1 MKSLKNYLI
10 ENLNEA
16 KKVLAYTNEE
26 LLQIVKN
33 YSDEESK
40 LMVGT
45 EDEDAHAYLK
55 PKNFNGKFFS
65 ELTPKDAQIMF
76 LDTVIRSLAE
86 SCPELILLVKT
97 WEAIDTSSR
106 INNLL
111 RDYYSVIL
119 TPNGMLFNSA
129 KEAKDYVKEH
139 KFIKYAENAKRV
151 KCTPMTCKDILS
163 FINEKEKSIEFGA
176 KSAGFKLV
184 QI

>member
-16 KKVLAYTNEE
+16 KIVAPYTSEE
-26 LLQIVKN
+26 LKEIAKN
-33 YSDEESK
+33 YSDEDSK
-40 LMVGT
+40 LMIGT
-45 EDEDAHAYLK
+45 EDDEAHAYLK

-76 LDTVIRSLAE
+76 LYTVIRSLAE

-119 TPNGMLFNSA
+119 TPNGMLFNSM
-129 KEAKDYVKEH
+129 KEAKDYVKKH
-139 KFIKYAENAKRV
+139 NYIKYVENAKRV
-151 KCTPMTCKDILS
+151 KCIPMTCKDILN
-163 FINEKEKSIEFGA
+163 FINEKDKFGA
-176 KSAGFKLV
+176 KSAGFTLK

>member
-1 MKSLKNYLI
+1 MKTLQEYILESI
-10 ENLNEA
+10 NEA
-16 KKVLAYTNEE
+16 KIVIPYTSEE
-26 LLQIVKN
+26 LKEIAKN

-40 LMVGT
+40 LMVGI
-45 EDEDAHAYLK
+45 EDDEAHAYLK

-65 ELTPKDAQIMF
+65 ELIPKDAQIMF
-76 LDTVIRSLAE
+76 LKTVIKSLAK

-106 INNLL
+106 INNLS
-111 RDYYSVIL
+111 REYYAVLL
-119 TPNGMLFNSA
+119 TPNGMLFNST

-151 KCTPMTCKDILS
+151 KCTPMTCKDILN

-176 KSAGFKLV
+176 KSAGFRLI

>member
-1 MKSLKNYLI
+1 MKTLQEYILESI
-10 ENLNEA
+10 NEA
-16 KKVLAYTNEE
+16 KIVAPYTSEE
-26 LLQIVKN
+26 LKEIAKN

-45 EDEDAHAYLK
+45 EDDEAHAYLK

-65 ELTPKDAQIMF
+65 ELTPKDARFMF
-76 LDTVIRSLAE
+76 LKTVIGSLAE

-106 INNLL
+106 INNLS
-111 RDYYSVIL
+111 REYYSVVL
-119 TPNGMLFNSA
+119 TPTGMLFNSI
-129 KEAKDYVKEH
+129 KEAKDYIKEN

-163 FINEKEKSIEFGA
+163 FIKEKEKSIEFGA
-176 KSAGFKLV
+176 KNAGFILAK
-184 QI
+184 I

>member
-1 MKSLKNYLI
+1 MKTLQEYILESI
-10 ENLNEA
+10 NEA
-16 KKVLAYTNEE
+16 KAIAPYTSEE
-26 LLQIVKN
+26 LKEIAKN
-33 YSDEESK
+33 YSDKESK

-45 EDEDAHAYLK
+45 EDDEAHAYLK

-76 LDTVIRSLAE
+76 LKTVIKSLAK

-106 INNLL
+106 INNLS
-111 RDYYSVIL
+111 REFYSVIL

-176 KSAGFKLV
+176 KSAGFRLI